1 MGMLGSGQSEKKD
14 HLIGQCPVV
23 DVVIQGVKTPCLI
36 DTGSQ
41 VTTLTKLF
49 QEIFGDCGANN
60 VSTYSKV

>member
-1 MGMLGSGQSEKKD
+1 M
-14 HLIGQCPVV
+14 
-23 DVVIQGVKTPCLI
+23 IQGVKTPCLI